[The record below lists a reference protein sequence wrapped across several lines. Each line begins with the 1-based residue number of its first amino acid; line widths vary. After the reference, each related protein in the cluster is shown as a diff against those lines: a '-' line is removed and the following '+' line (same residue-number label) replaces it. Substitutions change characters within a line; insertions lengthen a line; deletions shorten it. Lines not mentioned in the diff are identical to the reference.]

1 MIFYAALIF
10 CGLALSASPSQ
21 SQESVY
27 TLDPAQ
33 TTIEFTLGATLHT
46 VHGTFRLKSG
56 EIQFDPKTGAASGE
70 IIADA
75 ASGNTGIDARDAKMH
90 TQVIESVKYPEI
102 IFLPQ
107 QVRGSVSQTG
117 NSQVEVEGIFRMHGR
132 DHPFTL
138 KLSAEPPAGG
148 RFAVSGQFVIPYV
161 QWGMKNPSNFF
172 LHVENA
178 VNVEIHAVGQF
189 SAAPASPP
197 EDSHK

>member
-1 MIFYAALIF
+1 MIFFATLIL
-10 CGLALSASPSQ
+10 CGLALSASPAR

-56 EIQFDPKTGAASGE
+56 EVRFDPKTGAASGE

-90 TQVIESVKYPEI
+90 TQVIESGKYPEI

-107 QVRGSVSQTG
+107 HVSGAISTAG
-117 NSQVEVEGIFRMHGR
+117 ISQVTVDGIFRMQGR

-148 RFAVSGQFVIPYV
+148 RLAVSGQFVIPYV
-161 QWGMKNPSNFF
+161 PWGMKNPSNFF
-172 LHVENA
+172 LHVENV

-189 SAAPASPP
+189 SAALASPP